1 MLPDSASWVTELEQT
16 HGEKIHFLANSIE
29 LLQSLFSGYEAYQR
43 LDSSPIHDFIES
55 SKALIDAKSKSYPQ
69 NHSPVLTKEWYKAY
83 LFSQGEP
90 VRLLKAYAGIRILSV
105 GILTEEF
112 LRSLISGNLLIP
124 LICCRTSLEH
134 IASFNAIISELESLP
149 TNNDITGVQHDL
161 AQKADLLKKRLFA
174 RRVDWMELLSDPDK
188 ASQRKNIRYSAEEH
202 HVDLTA
208 EQILKDIDALDK
220 IIKGT
225 RSWYEV
231 LCEFAHPNVG
241 VVLAFTQSTNQYAD
255 TNGLSWTE
263 HRFSR
268 SPFASLQELRQ
279 ILDRVLEIYS
289 RCMSHFLLLLQE
301 SLPTMLTLTNSQ
313 AKATSRELLSVPLKT
328 SEGMIKLK
336 EHVDIYSVCPCGSE
350 LKMKFCCASIKA

>member
-43 LDSSPIHDFIES
+43 LDSSLIHDFMES
-55 SKALIDAKSKSYPQ
+55 SKEQIDVKSKTFLKHHTPT
-69 NHSPVLTKEWYKAY
+69 LTKEWYRAY
-83 LFSQGEP
+83 LFSQGEA
-90 VRLLKAYAGIRILSV
+90 VRLLKAFTGIRILGV
-105 GILTEEF
+105 AILTEEF

-124 LICCRTSLEH
+124 LICCRSSLEH
-134 IASFNAIISELESLP
+134 IASYNAIMTELHSLP
-149 TNNDITGVQHDL
+149 VRNDISGVQHDL
-161 AQKADLLKKRLFA
+161 AQKSDLLRQRLFA

-188 ASQRKNIRYSAEEH
+188 ASQRKNIRYTAEEH
-202 HVDLTA
+202 HVDLSA

-241 VVLAFTQSTNQYAD
+241 VVLSFTQSTNHYVD

-279 ILDRVLEIYS
+279 ILDRVLEVYTQCIS
-289 RCMSHFLLLLQE
+289 RFLHLLQE
-301 SLPTMLTLTNSQ
+301 SLPSMLTITNAQ
-313 AKATSRELLSVPLKT
+313 AKATTQELLICQLMT
-328 SEGMIKLK
+328 NEGTIRLI
-336 EHVDIYSVCPCGSE
+336 EHVDLESPCPCGSE
-350 LKMKFCCASIKA
+350 LKIKHCCA